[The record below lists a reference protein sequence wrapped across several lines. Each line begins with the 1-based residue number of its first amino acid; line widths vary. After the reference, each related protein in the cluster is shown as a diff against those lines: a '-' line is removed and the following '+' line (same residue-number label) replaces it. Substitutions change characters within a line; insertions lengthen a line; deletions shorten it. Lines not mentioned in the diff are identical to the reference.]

1 MTNRSHEVSPG
12 SGYETRRIR
21 LWGIVQ
27 GVGMRPLV
35 TRLARSLN
43 LTGSVRNTDG
53 LLEIE
58 LTGQPDQLD
67 QFSDRL
73 QAEKPEPA
81 VLIRETT
88 EVLERAGETETR
100 SGFSILDS
108 TVSSQVELAFPSP
121 DLAICP
127 ACEQELAEAG
137 NRRFRHAFNS
147 CMHCG
152 PRYSILQVL
161 PYDRIT
167 TTMADYPLCPA
178 CQAEYT
184 DDMDRRFHA
193 QTIACPDCGPQLV
206 WQGRADGTG
215 AQAGEDPLVAAVQ
228 AILSGQVIA
237 VKATGGYHLACRA
250 DQEQAV
256 QLCRFIKQ
264 RDRKPFAVLFAS
276 LDRLADYAGFSETEA
291 GLLCSQARPIVLLD
305 DPKPGKLARAVALQ
319 SPYLG
324 AMLPATPIQKLLAE
338 ACGPLVMT
346 SANRSDDLLLYR
358 DDDLGD
364 FVRQVEEI
372 AGVLTFKRDIL
383 QGLDDSVV
391 RWQGRP
397 QLIRRARGFVPLAVD
412 FGPAH
417 DATTAGDPLILALG
431 GDLKATAAWSKSGF
445 AWLTQPAGDL
455 ATLEVQTAWQENL
468 DHLQHVLGWPAGS
481 APDLI
486 CQDQHP
492 GYFSQALFKDRWPEV
507 PRLSI
512 QHHHAH
518 IASVLAEHQL
528 QEPVLGIAFD
538 GTGYGSDG
546 TIWGGEFLLC
556 TGPEYQRLAHFKP
569 TFLPGGDTAMRD
581 AWRSLAGYLE
591 ASGLPNPAAS
601 PAQAPAGNLERS
613 ERLTLVRQA
622 LRARI
627 NGLANSSVG
636 RLFDAVCA
644 LLELSDVNHF
654 EGECGS
660 LLEAQAVLAE
670 QQGLSA
676 WPLAFQIEQPDRGGL
691 VVDPAPVL
699 ADLLKA
705 LAGDES
711 QDDLAGP
718 DLGNTVSRADR
729 PDQIARLALG
739 FHQALCEAT
748 LAVCQ
753 RLSRTTGC
761 RTIAVSGGVFQ
772 NAVLVRRLHC
782 ALTEA
787 GFRVY
792 WNEKVPPHDGGI
804 CLGQAWL
811 GRQLDKKGSA

>member
-1 MTNRSHEVSPG
+1 MTNRSHEIAPG
-12 SGYETRRIR
+12 PAGETRRIR

-43 LTGSVRNTDG
+43 LTGQVRNTDG

-58 LTGQPDQLD
+58 IAGHPDQLD
-67 QFSDRL
+67 RFSDRL
-73 QAEKPEPA
+73 HAEKPESA
-81 VLIRETT
+81 VYIRETT
-88 EVLERAGETETR
+88 ERMDWAGGMETR
-100 SGFSILDS
+100 PGFVILDS
-108 TVSSQVELAFPSP
+108 TVSSQLELAFPSP

-152 PRYSILQVL
+152 PRYSILQTL

-184 DDMDRRFHA
+184 DDADRRFHA

-206 WQGRADGTG
+206 WQGRPDAAG
-215 AQAGEDPLVAAVQ
+215 AQAGDHPLAMAVQ
-228 AILSGQVIA
+228 AIQSGQVIA

-256 QLCRFIKQ
+256 QACRAIKQ

-276 LDRLADYAGFSETEA
+276 LEMLADYASYSEAEA
-291 GLLCSQARPIVLLD
+291 DLLCSQARPIVLLD
-305 DPKPGKLARAVALQ
+305 DLKSSTLARAVAMQ
-319 SPYLG
+319 SPCLG

-364 FVRQVEEI
+364 FVRQAEDI
-372 AGVLTFKRDIL
+372 AGVLTFRRDIL

-391 RWQGRP
+391 RWQGRC
-397 QLIRRARGFVPLAVD
+397 QFIRRARGYVPLAVD
-412 FGPAH
+412 LGQLHNAI
-417 DATTAGDPLILALG
+417 TAGDPLILALG

-455 ATLEVQTAWQENL
+455 ASLQVQAAWQENL
-468 DHLQHVLGWPAGS
+468 DHLQHVLGWPTGS

-492 GYFSQALFKDRWPEV
+492 GYFSQVLFKDRWPEV

-538 GTGYGSDG
+538 GTGYGADG

-556 TGPEYQRLAHFKP
+556 TGPQYQRLAHFKP

-591 ASGLPNPAAS
+591 ASGLPNPAAN
-601 PAQAPAGNLERS
+601 PAQDPAVDRARS

-622 LRARI
+622 LRTGI

-670 QQGLSA
+670 QQGWSV
-676 WPLAFQIEQPDRGGL
+676 WPLSFRIEQPDRDSL
-691 VVDPAPVL
+691 VIDPAPVL
-699 ADLLKA
+699 ADLLNA
-705 LAGDES
+705 LGAGS
-711 QDDLAGP
+711 QADLAGP
-718 DLGNTVSRADR
+718 GSADNARRADR
-729 PDQIARLALG
+729 SDRIARLALG
-739 FHQALCEAT
+739 FHQALCDAT

-753 RLSRTTGC
+753 QLAQTTGC

-772 NAVLVRRLHC
+772 NAVLVRRLDR

-811 GRQLDKKGSA
+811 GRQLVKKGSS